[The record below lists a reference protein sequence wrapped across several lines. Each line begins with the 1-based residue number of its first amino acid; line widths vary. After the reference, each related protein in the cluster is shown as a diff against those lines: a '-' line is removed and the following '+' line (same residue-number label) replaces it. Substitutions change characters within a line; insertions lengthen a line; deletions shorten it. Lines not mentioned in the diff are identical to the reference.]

1 MARTKIN
8 PWTYPGSI
16 DAGVLIENPN
26 RILFVNGQCAVSE
39 DGRPLYPGDIRS
51 QALGAIDNIEVVLQE
66 AGMSLTNIVR
76 MNTYVT
82 DRRCI
87 LLGGARVRDR
97 TLRPLSSPRERG
109 GRGGG
114 GPGGRGDEGWWFVMV
129 KIN

>member
-82 DRRCI
+82 DVDAYFSEAHESVTERFAHFPH
-87 LLGGARVRDR
+87 LGSADPVGSA
-97 TLRPLSSPRERG
+97 PLDPL
-109 GRGGG
+109 
-114 GPGGRGDEGWWFVMV
+114 VMSMGHWHE
-129 KIN
+129 